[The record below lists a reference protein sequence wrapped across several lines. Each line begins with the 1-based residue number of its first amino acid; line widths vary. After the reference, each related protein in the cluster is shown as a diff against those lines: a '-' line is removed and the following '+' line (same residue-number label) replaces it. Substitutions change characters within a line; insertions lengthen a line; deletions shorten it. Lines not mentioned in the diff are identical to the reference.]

1 MISHSSKSIFVHI
14 PKTGGSSVEEMFFL
28 QGDKRY
34 GQGEKHL
41 KARQVK
47 RLHHKYWDDY
57 LKFTIVRNPWD
68 RIYSLWYNLV
78 ATNNTSCGLR
88 TFVDNYIES
97 EVMAHSQLDYL
108 QIDGEIAAQIVY
120 RFEELQE
127 AFSDIIRRF
136 NLDVETIPHA
146 KKREGK
152 PSYKE
157 FYDEATKDK
166 VRHIYADDIK
176 TWKYTFDN
184 S

>member
-1 MISHSSKSIFVHI
+1 MISHISI
-14 PKTGGSSVEEMFFL
+14 
-28 QGDKRY
+28 
-34 GQGEKHL
+34 
-41 KARQVK
+41 
-47 RLHHKYWDDY
+47 
-57 LKFTIVRNPWD
+57 RNPWE

-78 ATNNTSCGLR
+78 ATNNTSCTLSK
-88 TFVDNYIES
+88 FIDDYHEL
-97 EVMAHSQLDYL
+97 EVMAHPQFDYL
-108 QIDGEIAAQIVY
+108 QIDGEIAVQLVY

-127 AFSDIIRRF
+127 AFSDIIQRF
-136 NLDVETIPHA
+136 DLDVKAIPHA

-157 FYDEATKDK
+157 FYDKATKDK